1 MTDSTSVERKSFV
14 DEPTTRRSWR
24 ASLRLTGWYSVRHD
38 TVFRFYLIF
47 ATIMLIS
54 PWIFFVVVR
63 GLKGIPIH
71 TSFAQKNPKEISY
84 AMTALSNIIA
94 AIMTHLFSTAVSY
107 LAQKRIVHKGATI
120 SHVAF
125 FAALKNRT
133 LTFSLFRQ
141 GRYDLFILVV
151 VYFTI
156 SISITPGI
164 TTLLTPF
171 HYTRKVQLYGQ
182 ELDFASVNAPACAD
196 WWDNFALPSNCDW
209 TVSLQIYFSVQATTE
224 FSSSLL

>member
-1 MTDSTSVERKSFV
+1 
-14 DEPTTRRSWR
+14 
-24 ASLRLTGWYSVRHD
+24 
-38 TVFRFYLIF
+38 
-47 ATIMLIS
+47 MLVS

-63 GLKGIPIH
+63 GLKGIPIQN
-71 TSFAQKNPKEISY
+71 SFAEKNPKETSY
-84 AMTALSNIIA
+84 AITAISNIIA

-151 VYFTI
+151 VYFII

-171 HYTRKVQLYGQ
+171 HYTQKVQLFGQ
-182 ELDFASVNAPACAD
+182 ELDFASVNVPACSD
-196 WWDNFALPSNCDW
+196 WWGNFTPPSNCDW
-209 TVSLQIYFSVQATTE
+209 TVSLQISFSVKLRL
-224 FSSSLL
+224 SSLRPCYSHTKVYITPPALERIN